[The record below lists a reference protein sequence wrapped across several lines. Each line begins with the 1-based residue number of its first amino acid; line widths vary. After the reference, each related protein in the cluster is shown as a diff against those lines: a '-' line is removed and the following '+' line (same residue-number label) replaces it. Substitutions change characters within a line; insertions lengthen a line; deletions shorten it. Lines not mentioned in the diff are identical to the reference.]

1 MVFVVELDSDFRFA
15 EELDSDFRFAVAT
28 AIFPFCEMPMDF
40 LLSSATVPREFLEG
54 AMRGD
59 FRMFSFPILDGFT
72 GSLTGAVLG
81 VLVLDVAGDFI
92 AEKFVFIFA
101 VEVTLGTNGIS
112 ALATGVLKS
121 VALASLVYR
130 NRKHTCGRVQNLMT
144 TIQESQ

>member
-15 EELDSDFRFAVAT
+15 AELDSDFRFAAAT
-28 AIFPFCEMPMDF
+28 AIFLFCEMPMDF
-40 LLSSATVPREFLEG
+40 LLSSATVPRDFLEG

-101 VEVTLGTNGIS
+101 VEVTLGTNGVS
-112 ALATGVLKS
+112 A
-121 VALASLVYR
+121 
-130 NRKHTCGRVQNLMT
+130 
-144 TIQESQ
+144 